1 MNRTTQGKTDL
12 LLCRYSVNRPGL
24 TIESNIRRA
33 SFVHRITIK
42 VCGGFNLAQARLW
55 NFSYRQ
61 RFFTCKALWGR
72 VKNCYVKI

>member
-33 SFVHRITIK
+33 RFVHRITIK
-42 VCGGFNLAQARLW
+42 VCGGFNLAQVALELQL
-55 NFSYRQ
+55 SAT
-61 RFFTCKALWGR
+61 FFLH
-72 VKNCYVKI
+72 VKHSGDELRTAT